1 MKGAL
6 LRIKARHL
14 WSVLW
19 LLCGGLLSAQAQPPG
34 FRVGRHPGQPYYYT
48 RNHGGSVS
56 SSSELEIPDAWMH
69 EIDVMGVLALD
80 QNPPSDA
87 GFSEPLLKG
96 DEEEGVEEEW
106 YEEPDE
112 DPRAMMWP
120 VDGQVTSPYGWRHS
134 RRHTG
139 VDIGAPRGTP
149 VLAALSGEV
158 VFSGWSGAYGNMV
171 ILEHADG
178 LMTVYAHH
186 EANLVSKGDKVKG
199 GDVIG
204 RVGTTGRAD
213 GPHVHFEVRRGSYA
227 DNPMLYLTSDH

>member
-1 MKGAL
+1 MRGLFHQRGVRRVLFLCVSL
-6 LRIKARHL
+6 LGPS
-14 WSVLW
+14 SVLH
-19 LLCGGLLSAQAQPPG
+19 AQPRQQ
-34 FRVGRHPGQPYYYT
+34 F
-48 RNHGGSVS
+48 RNHGGSVEAVS
-56 SSSELEIPDAWMH
+56 PVEHDMPDAWMH
-69 EIDVMGVLALD
+69 EIDVMGVLAL
-80 QNPPSDA
+80 Q
-87 GFSEPLLKG
+87 EP
-96 DEEEGVEEEW
+96 GVEEAPVKESVQ
-106 YEEPDE
+106 EEQWFEEQLDE

-171 ILEHADG
+171 VLKHSEG

-186 EANLVSKGDKVKG
+186 EANLVQKGDVVRG

-213 GPHVHFEVRRGSYA
+213 GPHVHFEVRRGEHA